1 MEGDGHRGLPAEGF
15 PEATQGGLEVC
26 LDHKAAHRDGLQ
38 TGTGIRM
45 HVCAH
50 KKVRVHETGGWVGEA
65 LGVEF
70 SNTQAMRSPTPEL
83 THRHIHTS
91 SHIRAQTHP
100 HVLTHVHRWTTLG
113 TRYWTGRHQHHIPVE
128 GEHKRARGGLPATPH
143 RVPWP
148 KPRGAVAGGRLAGVK
163 VGQYGAV

>member
-100 HVLTHVHRWTTLG
+100 HVLTHVHTGNRAAGPPSGLDTGPDVTSTTSPLSVNTNVPEAG
-113 TRYWTGRHQHHIPVE
+113 SQ
-128 GEHKRARGGLPATPH
+128 PH
-143 RVPWP
+143 PTTSP
-148 KPRGAVAGGRLAGVK
+148 GPNRGALLLVGGSLASR
-163 VGQYGAV
+163 